1 MSILE
6 SLSTLSA
13 GQTVTYT
20 SGAVSDFPAN
30 QNVISL
36 LDDPFTPQ
44 SGFLPNGQMLE
55 WQVLDQ
61 SHIPLILHLQD
72 TVNAAAGEMEKNFL
86 IKRTEKCYADS
97 LDHGHLYW
105 GAFADGLLV
114 AVFGMADNDEEVGDG
129 RGEKAPKDALGVS
142 FYNQVSILKGAQVHP
157 HYRDQ
162 GLAALGALTRYTYFL
177 QNPLKKVIMT
187 KVHAGNTLVCKNYL
201 QNGFVEACRAAVT
214 DHAHTFNVITFKC
227 DRVLLEEWVA
237 NKAINVIEKFRLV
250 ARLA

>member
-6 SLSTLSA
+6 SLSQLTTA
-13 GQTVTYT
+13 QTVPYT
-20 SGAVSDFPAN
+20 GSAVLDVPAN
-30 QNVISL
+30 QNIISL
-36 LDDPFTPQ
+36 LDDPFAPQ

-55 WQVLDQ
+55 WQVLDHA
-61 SHIPLILHLQD
+61 HIPLILHLQD

-86 IKRTEKCYADS
+86 IKRTETCYADS
-97 LDHGHLYW
+97 LNQGHLYW
-105 GAFADGLLV
+105 GAFADGLLI

-129 RGEKAPKDALGVS
+129 RGEKAPKEALGVS

-157 HYRDQ
+157 QYRDQ

-187 KVHAGNTLVCKNYL
+187 KVHAGNTLVCKNYT

-214 DHAHTFNVITFKC
+214 DSSHTFNVITFKC
-227 DRVLLEEWVA
+227 DRSLLEEWIA
-237 NKAINVIEKFRLV
+237 NKAVHVIEKFRLV